1 MSAINWVAF
10 GGILVD
16 LVLISIVISN
26 AFWGYRRGLV
36 NVIFQVL
43 AFIVSLLIMFVLYK
57 PVANTIMKNTS
68 LDERLT
74 VAIASNLSG
83 TTLADGN
90 LIDAEQSNISTSV
103 VNLINSFVT
112 EALHKAETNVVGYV
126 SGQLARMMIYTGTM
140 LALFIISRTLLV
152 IVRFVA
158 ELIGNLPIIKMFN
171 KSGGLIFG
179 VIKGFIIAYA
189 ILAVLSVISPLISQ
203 IGIISAI
210 QDSTFGF
217 FYNIYPIIFY
227 TIPLIFYI
235 LSSLILNSF
244 KPIFFNITSK
254 YLLIILRFSCFK
266 NKYRCR
272 YSL

>member
-112 EALHKAETNVVGYV
+112 EALHNAEANVVGYV

-189 ILAVLSVISPLISQ
+189 ILAVFSVISPLISQ

-210 QDSTFGF
+210 QDSTFGSAMYNNNILLKLF
-217 FYNIYPIIFY
+217 F
-227 TIPLIFYI
+227 
-235 LSSLILNSF
+235 
-244 KPIFFNITSK
+244 K
-254 YLLIILRFSCFK
+254 
-266 NKYRCR
+266 
-272 YSL
+272 

>member
-112 EALHKAETNVVGYV
+112 EALHKAESNVVGYV

-210 QDSTFGF
+210 QDSTFGSAMYNNNILLKLF
-217 FYNIYPIIFY
+217 F
-227 TIPLIFYI
+227 
-235 LSSLILNSF
+235 
-244 KPIFFNITSK
+244 K
-254 YLLIILRFSCFK
+254 
-266 NKYRCR
+266 
-272 YSL
+272 

>member
-126 SGQLARMMIYTGTM
+126 SDQLARMMIYTGTM

-210 QDSTFGF
+210 QDSTFGSAMYNNNILLKLF
-217 FYNIYPIIFY
+217 F
-227 TIPLIFYI
+227 
-235 LSSLILNSF
+235 
-244 KPIFFNITSK
+244 K
-254 YLLIILRFSCFK
+254 
-266 NKYRCR
+266 
-272 YSL
+272 

>member
-203 IGIISAI
+203 IGIISAVE
-210 QDSTFGF
+210 DSTFGSAMYNNNILLKLF
-217 FYNIYPIIFY
+217 F
-227 TIPLIFYI
+227 
-235 LSSLILNSF
+235 
-244 KPIFFNITSK
+244 K
-254 YLLIILRFSCFK
+254 
-266 NKYRCR
+266 
-272 YSL
+272 

>member
-74 VAIASNLSG
+74 EAIASNLSG

-112 EALHKAETNVVGYV
+112 EALHRAEANVVGYV
-126 SGQLARMMIYTGTM
+126 SGQLAKMMIYTGTM

-203 IGIISAI
+203 IGIISAVE
-210 QDSTFGF
+210 DSTFGSAMYNNNILLKLF
-217 FYNIYPIIFY
+217 F
-227 TIPLIFYI
+227 
-235 LSSLILNSF
+235 
-244 KPIFFNITSK
+244 K
-254 YLLIILRFSCFK
+254 
-266 NKYRCR
+266 
-272 YSL
+272 

>member
-74 VAIASNLSG
+74 AAIAANLSG

-112 EALHKAETNVVGYV
+112 EALHRAETNVVGYV

-203 IGIISAI
+203 IGIIIAI
-210 QDSTFGF
+210 QDSTFGSAMYNNNILLKLF
-217 FYNIYPIIFY
+217 F
-227 TIPLIFYI
+227 
-235 LSSLILNSF
+235 
-244 KPIFFNITSK
+244 K
-254 YLLIILRFSCFK
+254 
-266 NKYRCR
+266 
-272 YSL
+272 

>member
-68 LDERLT
+68 LDEKLT

-210 QDSTFGF
+210 QDSTFGSAMYNNNILLKLF
-217 FYNIYPIIFY
+217 F
-227 TIPLIFYI
+227 
-235 LSSLILNSF
+235 
-244 KPIFFNITSK
+244 K
-254 YLLIILRFSCFK
+254 
-266 NKYRCR
+266 
-272 YSL
+272 

>member
-1 MSAINWVAF
+1 MSAINLVAF

-74 VAIASNLSG
+74 AAIAANLSG

-112 EALHKAETNVVGYV
+112 EALHRAETNVVGYV

-189 ILAVLSVISPLISQ
+189 ILAVFSVISPLISQ

-210 QDSTFGF
+210 QDSTFGSAMYNNNILLKLF
-217 FYNIYPIIFY
+217 F
-227 TIPLIFYI
+227 
-235 LSSLILNSF
+235 
-244 KPIFFNITSK
+244 K
-254 YLLIILRFSCFK
+254 
-266 NKYRCR
+266 
-272 YSL
+272 

>member
-179 VIKGFIIAYA
+179 VIKGFVIAYA

-210 QDSTFGF
+210 QDSTFGSAMYNNNILLKLF
-217 FYNIYPIIFY
+217 F
-227 TIPLIFYI
+227 
-235 LSSLILNSF
+235 
-244 KPIFFNITSK
+244 K
-254 YLLIILRFSCFK
+254 
-266 NKYRCR
+266 
-272 YSL
+272 